1 MLLENLEDPEEDY
14 QRHGCPFENQY
25 ELDWSEVFDV
35 AKDKKCVE
43 NLN

>member
-1 MLLENLEDPEEDY
+1 MVA
-14 QRHGCPFENQY
+14 HKKTQY
-25 ELDWSEVFDV
+25 ELDWSEVFDI